1 LNIASYLIDAL
12 KEFDKF
18 ELNNQA

>member
-1 LNIASYLIDAL
+1 LIDAL